1 MAEVTSGENLT
12 VIVLDEVEVAA
23 LVYLLESI
31 TLYGTNDD
39 DRALRAAYGLLNAL
53 DVEVTV

>member
-12 VIVLDEVEVAA
+12 VMVLDEGETAA
-23 LVYLLESI
+23 LVYLLESV

-39 DRALRAAYGLLNAL
+39 DRALRAAYGLLDAL
-53 DVEVTV
+53 GVEVPV

>member
-12 VIVLDEVEVAA
+12 VLVLDEYEVEA
-23 LVYLLESI
+23 LRYLLDRVMLEGS
-31 TLYGTNDD
+31 DED
-39 DRALRAAYGLLNAL
+39 ERALGYAFETLDAL